1 MHIAKKNRMLA
12 HFRQSRTL
20 RSDFRTVRAGH
31 ARTFPCRVKQASL
44 FLVSSQETS
53 DGGWLRMSNKFTG
66 SRVLAVV
73 AAAAGLVV
81 VLAVWVAASAG
92 GIPAEI
98 TVGTLYANQGPFA
111 VSSMPEYQGLQFW
124 ADQVNKDG
132 GAMVKAYDRKIPVKI
147 VAYNDNS
154 TTATASTL
162 YNQLITQDK
171 VNILVSDFGSV
182 LTSIAVPIA
191 KNNKMLLF
199 DPTGTGASFFTADN
213 PYLVLTSL
221 PSSGIWPTSLAGF
234 LLEQK
239 IANIAVVYAAND
251 FDQSQ
256 AETLRN
262 KLGEGGVTP
271 MSYQAVATDTRD
283 YGVILRNIS
292 ARNPDAVVEFGY
304 APNDIAFLQGVQN
317 GGYHFK
323 MVFTVFSGQQFS
335 IIDKA
340 VGDAAL
346 QYTYT
351 YPTPPLYGF
360 NKVDYGMGMDD
371 FVKAFKAEENVTNVN
386 FLNIAGYNAG
396 LVIQKAL
403 GTSASLKQED
413 LRAAIASF
421 SGKLNTLDGDFKIDS
436 TTGAQ
441 VGELLP
447 VAQFQP
453 SDSALRPV
461 IVYPKDIAT
470 GGAIYPAK

>member
-1 MHIAKKNRMLA
+1 MRNMSRSYRFLA
-12 HFRQSRTL
+12 A
-20 RSDFRTVRAGH
+20 VAG
-31 ARTFPCRVKQASL
+31 A
-44 FLVSSQETS
+44 
-53 DGGWLRMSNKFTG
+53 
-66 SRVLAVV
+66 LA
-73 AAAAGLVV
+73 LVV
-81 VLAVWVAASAG
+81 VLAGCGAG
-92 GIPAEI
+92 GGGVPKEI
-98 TVGTLYANQGPFA
+98 TIGTLYASQGNFA

-132 GAMVKAYDRKIPVKI
+132 GAMIKAFGKKIPVKI

-154 TTATASTL
+154 TTGTASTL
-162 YNQLITQDK
+162 YNQLITQNK
-171 VNILVSDFGSV
+171 VNVLVADFGSV
-182 LTSIAVPIA
+182 LTSVAVPIA

-234 LLEQK
+234 LLDRK
-239 IANIAVVYAAND
+239 IAKIAVIYAAND

-256 AETLRN
+256 AETLKS

-271 MSYQAVATDTRD
+271 ISYESVATDTKD
-283 YGVILRNIS
+283 YGVILRNI
-292 ARNPDAVVEFGY
+292 AAEKPDAVIEFGY
-304 APNDIAFLQGVQN
+304 APNDIAFLQGIQN

-340 VGDAAL
+340 VGDTAL

-360 NKVDYGMGMDD
+360 NKVDYGIGMDD
-371 FVKAFKAEENVTNVN
+371 FVKAFEAAQNVSNVN

-403 GTSASLKQED
+403 ETSATLKQED
-413 LRAAIASF
+413 LRAAVTSF
-421 SGKLNTLDGDFKIDS
+421 SGQLNTLDGAFQIDAA
-436 TTGAQ
+436 TGAQ

-453 SDSALRPV
+453 SGGALKPI
-461 IVYPKDIAT
+461 IVFPSDLAT
-470 GGAIYPAK
+470 GKPIYPAK

>member
-1 MHIAKKNRMLA
+1 MSN
-12 HFRQSRTL
+12 
-20 RSDFRTVRAGH
+20 
-31 ARTFPCRVKQASL
+31 
-44 FLVSSQETS
+44 VSS
-53 DGGWLRMSNKFTG
+53 KG
-66 SRVLAVV
+66 SRALRGARAMAFV
-73 AAAAGLVV
+73 AAAFALTL
-81 VLAVWVAASAG
+81 VLAGCGAG
-92 GIPAEI
+92 GAGGVPKEI
-98 TVGTLYANQGPFA
+98 TVGTLYASQGAFA
-111 VSSMPEYQGLQFW
+111 VSSMPQYQGLQFW

-132 GAMVKAYDRKIPVKI
+132 GAMIKAYNKKIPVKI

-162 YNQLITQDK
+162 YNQLITQNK
-171 VNILVSDFGSV
+171 VNVLVADFGSV
-182 LTSIAVPIA
+182 LTSVAVPIA

-234 LLEQK
+234 LLDRK
-239 IANIAVVYAAND
+239 IAKIAVVYAAND

-256 AETLRN
+256 AETLKS
-262 KLGEGGVTP
+262 KLGDGGVTP
-271 MSYQAVATDTRD
+271 ISYQSVATDTKD
-283 YGVILRNIS
+283 YGVILRSI
-292 ARNPDAVVEFGY
+292 AAQKPDAVIEFGY
-304 APNDIAFLQGVQN
+304 APNDIAFLQGIQG

-340 VGDAAL
+340 AGDAAL

-371 FVKAFKAEENVTNVN
+371 FVKAFEAAQNVTNVN

-403 GTSASLKQED
+403 ETSASLKQED
-413 LRAAIASF
+413 LRAAVASF
-421 SGKLNTLDGDFKIDS
+421 SGQLNTLDGAFQIDPA
-436 TTGAQ
+436 TGAQ

-453 SDSALRPV
+453 SSGALKTV
-461 IVYPKDIAT
+461 IVYPSDLAT
-470 GGAIYPAK
+470 GKPIYPAK